1 MSRLGDLEN
10 AIVARLSLATIS
22 GSPAFATVQ
31 GASGGSRPAIRE
43 ALRRE
48 RMPAAYVAF
57 TEEPTAPEVRDQV
70 RGAKFSILVAAQTL
84 RADTD
89 PRNGDALSIG
99 VFQLLDVVRA
109 QLDDYVPSSGLRLL
123 SIQEKFVEADDRLA
137 IYEAAYRVWPTALET
152 PNPLFNN
159 DPVVGNDRRLTMI
172 IGPVEVVFDV
182 FNFPGLG
189 GVFRT
194 ALSAR
199 AREIVW
205 RGEVRASSHASIN
218 TIESAIEARIAGQLA
233 GTITNDDGQ
242 SFTNCILDRYL
253 RVGGRRDEGS
263 LVIQDAELLFSQ
275 LTPFS

>member
-31 GASGGSRPAIRE
+31 GVSGGSRPAIRE
-43 ALRRE
+43 ALRRQQ
-48 RMPAAYVAF
+48 MPAAYVAF

-70 RGAKFSILVAAQTL
+70 RGAKFSVLVAAQTL
-84 RADTD
+84 RADAD

-109 QLDDYVPSSGLRLL
+109 QLDDHVPSSGLRLL
-123 SIQEKFVEADDRLA
+123 SLQEKFVEADDRLA
-137 IYEAAYRVWPTALET
+137 IYETAYRIWPTAAET
-152 PNPLFNN
+152 PTPLFNG
-159 DPVVGNDRRLTMI
+159 DPIVGNDRRLTMI
-172 IGPVEVVFDV
+172 VGPIEVIFEV

-194 ALSAR
+194 ALSLR
-199 AREIVW
+199 AREILW
-205 RGEVRASSHASIN
+205 RGEVRTSDHSAMN
-218 TIESAIEARIAGQLA
+218 TIETAIETRIAGQLP
-233 GTITNDDGQ
+233 GTITNGNAQ
-242 SFTNCILDRYL
+242 TFTNCVLDRYL

-275 LTPFS
+275 LTPLS

>member
-31 GASGGSRPAIRE
+31 GVSGGSRPAIRD

-70 RGAKFSILVAAQTL
+70 RGAKFSVLMAAQSL
-84 RADTD
+84 RAEAD

-109 QLDDYVPSSGLRLL
+109 QLDDYAPSSGLRLL
-123 SIQEKFVEADDRLA
+123 GIQEKFVEADDRLA
-137 IYEAAYRVWPTALET
+137 IYEAAYRVWPTVAET
-152 PNPLFNN
+152 PSPLFDG
-159 DPVVGNDRRLTMI
+159 DPIVGNDRRLTMI
-172 IGPVEVVFDV
+172 VGPIEVVFDV

-194 ALSAR
+194 ALSLR
-199 AREIVW
+199 AREILW
-205 RGEVRASSHASIN
+205 RGELRTSSHATMN
-218 TIESAIEARIAGQLA
+218 TIESAIEVRIAGQIG
-233 GTITNDDGQ
+233 GTITNGNGQ
-242 SFTNCILDRYL
+242 TFTNCVMDRYL

-275 LTPFS
+275 LTPLS